1 MTGLTLEDIAEQAG
15 VSRSTVSRVVNE
27 QPNVRDSVRKR
38 VQKVIHS
45 TGYHPNAAARTLASQ
60 RSWMI
65 GLVVPRSVSAF
76 FTDPYF
82 PHLTQGIAQACNLNN
97 YTLALFLIGTKEDE
111 EKTFPRVSRK
121 GLLDGIILQSGQ
133 MGDPL
138 FDRLV
143 NVNIPLVIAGRPYH
157 TNGVSFI
164 DVDNVHSA
172 YTAVNHL
179 VQLKYKRI
187 GMITGQ
193 AKSIVSVDRR
203 EGYHKALVD
212 AGYPIDETLIAEGD
226 FTEMSGYQA
235 MLRLLPA
242 KPDAVFA
249 LSDIMA
255 IGAIHAVRDAGLHV
269 PDDVAFVGFDDLPM
283 AAIASYGLTT
293 VRQPV
298 VQFGIKS
305 VEMLID
311 LIEHGVKPARRLI
324 MDTELVIRDTCGAS
338 RRR

>member
-1 MTGLTLEDIAEQAG
+1 
-15 VSRSTVSRVVNE
+15 
-27 QPNVRDSVRKR
+27 
-38 VQKVIHS
+38 
-45 TGYHPNAAARTLASQ
+45 
-60 RSWMI
+60 MI

-143 NVNIPLVIAGRPYH
+143 NVNIPLVIAGRPYL

-179 VQLKYKRI
+179 VSLRYKRI

-203 EGYHKALVD
+203 EGYLKALTD
-212 AGYPIDETLIAEGD
+212 AGYPIDETLITEGD

-255 IGAIHAVRDAGLHV
+255 IGAIHAVRDAGLRV

>member
-1 MTGLTLEDIAEQAG
+1 M
-15 VSRSTVSRVVNE
+15 
-27 QPNVRDSVRKR
+27 
-38 VQKVIHS
+38 
-45 TGYHPNAAARTLASQ
+45 
-60 RSWMI
+60 
-65 GLVVPRSVSAF
+65 
-76 FTDPYF
+76 
-82 PHLTQGIAQACNLNN
+82 
-97 YTLALFLIGTKEDE
+97 
-111 EKTFPRVSRK
+111 
-121 GLLDGIILQSGQ
+121 
-133 MGDPL
+133 
-138 FDRLV
+138 
-143 NVNIPLVIAGRPYH
+143 
-157 TNGVSFI
+157 
-164 DVDNVHSA
+164 
-172 YTAVNHL
+172 
-179 VQLKYKRI
+179 
-187 GMITGQ
+187 
-193 AKSIVSVDRR
+193 DRR
-203 EGYHKALVD
+203 EGYLKALAD
-212 AGYPIDETLIAEGD
+212 AGYPIDETLITEGD

-242 KPDAVFA
+242 RPDAVFA

-293 VRQPV
+293 VHQPV